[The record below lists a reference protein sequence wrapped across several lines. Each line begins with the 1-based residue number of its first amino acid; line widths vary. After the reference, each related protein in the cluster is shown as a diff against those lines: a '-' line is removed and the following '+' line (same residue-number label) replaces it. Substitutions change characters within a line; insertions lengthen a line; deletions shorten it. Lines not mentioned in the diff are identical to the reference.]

1 MKRQHRKALISFSAF
16 FLVLFT
22 TTFCPDYPSVIIF
35 HTVYPGWQEEH
46 GNLKIVF
53 FSDLHLR
60 NTTIENGY
68 PRKLIDCINKLQ
80 PDLVLI
86 LGDIFDRSQHG
97 RIRELK
103 EPFVKIFS
111 QLKSRYG
118 IFAILGNHD
127 VYCGKR
133 IITELCEAAGIRML
147 DGNLA
152 TPVINGK
159 PLFLYGIR
167 EYDDKRVTLL
177 KIPEWEKRKINTL
190 KTPLILSHRSDFFFD
205 LDEKRPFLVLSGHT
219 HGGLIRLPFLA
230 GGVYDLIPNTERQ
243 QTYKKYI
250 YGHYQQKNKQ
260 LYVTGGLDGSFH
272 HLRVNCPPE
281 IIVMTIKPEIK

>member
-1 MKRQHRKALISFSAF
+1 MKRRQRKALIFLSAF

-46 GNLKIVF
+46 GNLKIIF

-60 NTTIENGY
+60 SATIENGY
-68 PRKLIDCINKLQ
+68 PRRLIDCINKLQ

-86 LGDIFDRSQHG
+86 LGDIFDRSQRG

-103 EPFVKIFS
+103 EPFVRIFS
-111 QLKSRYG
+111 KLKSHHG
-118 IFAILGNHD
+118 IFAIQGNHD
-127 VYCGKR
+127 VYGGKR
-133 IITELCEAAGIRML
+133 AAAELCEAAGIQML
-147 DGNLA
+147 DGGLA
-152 TPVINGK
+152 APVINGK

-167 EYDDKRVTLL
+167 EYGDKKATLL
-177 KIPEWEKRKINTL
+177 KIPEWEKQKINTL
-190 KTPLILSHRSDFFFD
+190 KAPLILSHRSDVFFD
-205 LDEKRPFLVLSGHT
+205 LDEKQPFLVLSGHT
-219 HGGLIRLPFLA
+219 HGGLIRFPFLE
-230 GGVYDLIPNTERQ
+230 GGVYNLIPNTERQ

-260 LYVTGGLDGSFH
+260 LYVTGGLDGSFY

-281 IIVMTIKPEIK
+281 IIVMRITPELN

>member
-1 MKRQHRKALISFSAF
+1 MKDKYYFISDVHLGVSCCDRRALEDRFVSFIESIGPEAAG
-16 FLVLFT
+16 
-22 TTFCPDYPSVIIF
+22 
-35 HTVYPGWQEEH
+35 VY
-46 GNLKIVF
+46 L
-53 FSDLHLR
+53 
-60 NTTIENGY
+60 
-68 PRKLIDCINKLQ
+68 
-80 PDLVLI
+80 

-190 KTPLILSHRSDFFFD
+190 KTPLILSHRSDVFFD

-250 YGHYQQKNKQ
+250 YG
-260 LYVTGGLDGSFH
+260 GL
-272 HLRVNCPPE
+272 
-281 IIVMTIKPEIK
+281 I